1 MSAEEP
7 TTAPAA
13 APAAPAAAETP
24 AQGGLDD
31 ATLTKYKAAGEIA
44 ANAIKKVINLVLTK
58 PEVTVQELCNE
69 GDATVTSL
77 SAAIYNKP
85 KGVQKGSAYPT
96 SVAINGIICNSAP
109 LANDPLAQRAL
120 VSGDVVKIQIGA
132 HIDGFP
138 VVAAETVVVPSKP
151 GPDAALDKSPE
162 TVGPSRVADALKAAH
177 VAAELAIR
185 LIKPGAMSI
194 DIAKTVDRAVRD
206 EFGLFMVEGMN
217 SCQMEKDVIDGKK
230 KIVFNPEPNNRPENF
245 KLEENEVYGIDL
257 HITTGPDGKSKPDTA
272 RTTIYKRI
280 PAASYLLKMATS
292 RRVFSEVSKKFG
304 AFPFHLGALEDQK
317 GARMGI
323 KEAVDHGLLQAFD
336 TLVVASDGS
345 SSAASRTAD
354 SAAAA
359 SAKAITTQVSFSV
372 VVNSKGAIRLNPEGS
387 WYQEGKTVKSEKV
400 VQNEETKKLLET
412 PVRSTAKTNKKKKKA
427 GEGAAAEATPAAA
440 A

>member
-13 APAAPAAAETP
+13 APAAAAETP

-31 ATLTKYKAAGEIA
+31 ATLTKYKNAGEIA

-69 GDATVTSL
+69 GDATVASL
-77 SAAIYNKP
+77 TAAVYNKP
-85 KGVQKGSAYPT
+85 KGIQKGSAYPT

-120 VSGDVVKIQIGA
+120 VSGDVVKIQLGA

-162 TVGPSRVADALKAAH
+162 AVEGPVADALKAAH

-194 DIAKTVDRAVRD
+194 DIAKFVDRAVRD

-336 TLVVASDGS
+336 TLVVANDGTS
-345 SSAASRTAD
+345 TASRTAD

-359 SAKAITTQVSFSV
+359 SKTITTQVSFSV

-400 VQNEETKKLLET
+400 VKGEEVKKLLDT
-412 PVRSTAKTNKKKKKA
+412 PVRTSAKANKKKKKTA
-427 GEGAAAEATPAAA
+427 GEGAAEEAAPAAA